1 MEVPVGGGVGKIV
14 HLRKIPV
21 NVYAQFLYNAE
32 RPSFVTNWS
41 ARFQIQFSFPGEER
55 RTLSYEKTR

>member
-32 RPSFVTNWS
+32 RPSFATNWS
-41 ARFQIQFSFPGEER
+41 ARFQIQFLFP
-55 RTLSYEKTR
+55 EKKGGH

>member
-1 MEVPVGGGVGKIV
+1 MVPSDANPPANDQNTE
-14 HLRKIPV
+14 RKIPV

-41 ARFQIQFSFPGEER
+41 ARFQIQFLFP
-55 RTLSYEKTR
+55 EKKGGH